1 MDATLQLVKR
11 ATDIVTELAEELDSA
26 KAEATHYRI
35 LEFHAREERDQVR
48 RLARVLYRFYRVWR
62 EPCMDGRGPRGP
74 FACHLP
80 NCEFCKT
87 QKDVERVLR
96 EEFGEA
102 S

>member
-1 MDATLQLVKR
+1 VDATLQLVKR

-48 RLARVLYRFYRVWR
+48 RLARVLYQFYRVWHDR
-62 EPCMDGRGPRGP
+62 NGSGPRGS

-87 QKDVERVLR
+87 QKDVVRVLR
-96 EEFGEA
+96 EEFGHE
-102 S
+102 